1 MGNQHSKDEFM
12 NHAYVVCNNIYN
24 ELATIET
31 ALVELLRNKEAEELK
46 LNEADQAYYTLRTA
60 LQEKESTLRLQI
72 KSKELMDQLINE
84 IKDKLNNLKLQLAG
98 TKERLSVEFKVELE
112 EILDSHGMKNISELK
127 GKSLEYFGTMAEMA
141 DRLEASK
148 AKTKAHTENFEGD
161 NIVEVSKTLSNEE

>member
-1 MGNQHSKDEFM
+1 MTEASTAIVDSN
-12 NHAYVVCNNIYN
+12 N

-60 LQEKESTLRLQI
+60 LQEKESTLRLQV
-72 KSKELMDQLINE
+72 KSKELIDQLINE

-112 EILDSHGMKNISELK
+112 EILDLGRQTEATLEELQSDVEKMKK
-127 GKSLEYFGTMAEMA
+127 
-141 DRLEASK
+141 RLE
-148 AKTKAHTENFEGD
+148 NMGR
-161 NIVEVSKTLSNEE
+161 